1 MSRPSSI
8 LQIVKVGSYKNNRSC
23 LRVTLPIVVANR
35 LSVSY
40 GDSVGFRSVG
50 EEIYLGRADIGPPR
64 SRISSLSM
72 SSSSYRITL
81 PKLVASKLSV
91 HHGEYVGFFESE
103 NGIMISKIGNRQ
115 RPGRASDKRNN
126 DQVS

>member
-1 MSRPSSI
+1 MSRPSSL
-8 LQIVKVGSYKNNRSC
+8 LQIVKVGSYKNNKSC
-23 LRVTLPIVVANR
+23 LRVTLPIVVAKR

-50 EEIYLGRADIGPPR
+50 EEIYLGRANVGSPR
-64 SRISSLSM
+64 SRISSLSL

-81 PKLVASKLSV
+81 PKRVASKLSV

-103 NGIMISKIGNRQ
+103 SGVMISKIGKDQ
-115 RPGRASDKRNN
+115 RLGRASVKRNS
-126 DQVS
+126 DQVF